1 MHPVSIIGC
10 GYTGSRLATRWL
22 KQNQPV
28 RGFGSRSE
36 SLAPIAATGAEAAQL
51 NLDLPLATS
60 LDLTDHLVY
69 YTVAPPPMGTDD
81 GRLERFLGAVVGV
94 PQRVVYLSTTGVYGD
109 QSGATVTE
117 DTVPQPRS
125 DRAIRRLAA
134 ETRLRTWADS
144 REVSWCILRVP
155 GIYGPGRLPLER
167 LRRGEP
173 AIAAGESTPGN
184 RIHVEDL
191 VTACIA
197 AASKRAHRRIFNVT
211 DGSDDSATAF
221 LQRVARIAHLPPPP
235 LISRAEAQRTFSA
248 MSWSFLSESRR
259 VDNRRLIDEL
269 GVVLAYQDL
278 DEGIR
283 ASL

>member
-1 MHPVSIIGC
+1 
-10 GYTGSRLATRWL
+10 
-22 KQNQPV
+22 
-28 RGFGSRSE
+28 
-36 SLAPIAATGAEAAQL
+36 
-51 NLDLPLATS
+51 
-60 LDLTDHLVY
+60 
-69 YTVAPPPMGTDD
+69 
-81 GRLERFLGAVVGV
+81 
-94 PQRVVYLSTTGVYGD
+94 VYGD

-173 AIAAGESTPGN
+173 AIAAGESAPGN

>member
-278 DEGIR
+278 DKGIR